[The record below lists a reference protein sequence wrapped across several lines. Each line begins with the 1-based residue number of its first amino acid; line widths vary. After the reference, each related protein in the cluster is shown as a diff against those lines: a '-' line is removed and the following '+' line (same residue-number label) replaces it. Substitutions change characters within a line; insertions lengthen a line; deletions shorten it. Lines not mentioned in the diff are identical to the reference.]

1 MKKVGIIGCGNI
13 SQVHTWVLSNMEDVK
28 ICALCDVDITK
39 AGKLY
44 DKYLNK
50 NNSRSI
56 YSKKHTGN
64 ADEIKCNDSNGS
76 NYRNDCNYSN
86 DSNDNNYSNDGND
99 SNDISLNKTDKESIL
114 FSDWQDLLDLDLDV
128 VHICTPHYLHAPMV
142 TEFLKSGKAVF
153 CEKPCA
159 VSVEQFDKMKNE
171 DEKHPGMLGFCF
183 QNRYNETTLLTD
195 KLIADG
201 SIGDVTGVRAFVT
214 WRRDDDYYEGSLW
227 KGSLETEGGGALINQ
242 AVHTLDLMLRYLG
255 EPQIVKGSISNHHLS
270 MQAVEVE
277 DTVEAWMMFEDGK
290 RGCFYASNGYAA
302 DAPVIIDIQ
311 GERGRI
317 SLTGSEVSLYTSGNS
332 PEHFQCDTKKGIG
345 KDYWGCGHKAC
356 IMDFYRCLDTGER
369 FQNGLFGVENT
380 FNTMM
385 KIYEESRGMGDEI
398 TYIRVGDMVII

>member
-28 ICALCDVDITK
+28 ICALCDTDTAK
-39 AGKLY
+39 AEKLY

-50 NNSRSI
+50 NNSSSI
-56 YSKKHTGN
+56 YSKKYTAN
-64 ADEIKCNDSNGS
+64 ADNIDNNEIANKVNDNKV
-76 NYRNDCNYSN
+76 
-86 DSNDNNYSNDGND
+86 NDNNANANDDYGN
-99 SNDISLNKTDKESIL
+99 ITDKKSVI
-114 FSDWQDLLDLDLDV
+114 FTNWQDLLDLDLDV
-128 VHICTPHYLHAPMV
+128 VHICTPHYLHAPMA
-142 TEFLKSGKAVF
+142 TEFLKRGKAVF

-159 VSVEQFDKMKNE
+159 VSVEQFDKMKSE

-195 KLIADG
+195 KLIAEG
-201 SIGDVTGVRAFVT
+201 RIGEITGVRAFVT
-214 WRRDDDYYEGSLW
+214 WRRDNDYYEGSSW

-255 EPQIVKGSISNHHLS
+255 EPQIVKGAISNHHLS

-277 DTVEAWMMFEDGK
+277 DTVEAWMMFEGDR

-345 KDYWGCGHKAC
+345 KDYWGCGHQAC

-369 FQNGLFGVENT
+369 FQNDLFGVENT
-380 FNTMM
+380 FTTMM
-385 KIYEESRGMGDEI
+385 KIYEESRRMGDEI